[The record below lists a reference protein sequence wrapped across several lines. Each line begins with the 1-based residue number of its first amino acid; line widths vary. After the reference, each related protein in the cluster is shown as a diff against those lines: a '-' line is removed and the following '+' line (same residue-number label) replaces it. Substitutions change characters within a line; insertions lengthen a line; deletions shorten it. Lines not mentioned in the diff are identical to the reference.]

1 MKSNYSAT
9 NIKILKGLD
18 AVKKRPGMYI
28 GSTDSKG
35 LHHMLWEILA
45 NSVDEVLAGYATN
58 ITVTL
63 DLNNTITVSDD
74 GRGIPYEIHQDSNIS
89 TIDTVFTF
97 LHAGGKFDDQSYK
110 LAGGLHGVGASVV
123 NALSDHLEVTVKRNG
138 QIYQSVYQAGGKI
151 IQKAKKIGDT
161 TSHGTTVS
169 FHADPKVFKKAQF
182 DSNIIRSRLK
192 ELSFLFAKLK
202 LTFTDQKTN
211 KTTVFFS
218 TSGLVQFLDEIN
230 DTVETLGQKALI
242 KGEKDGIEVEVVF
255 QFNQSDQ
262 ETILSFANSI
272 KTFEGGS
279 HENGFCL
286 AISDV
291 INSYCRKYN
300 LLKEKDKNFQLSEI
314 RQGLNAII
322 KVNLPEKNIA
332 FEGQTKSK
340 LFSKEVK
347 NVVYELVQQ
356 HYFQFL
362 ERNNNDAK
370 LIIDKLLNARKI
382 KEQIKQQRELKKSLS
397 SPQKEKILFGK
408 LAPCQTK
415 KTSEKELFIVEGDSA
430 GGTAK
435 MGRDRIFQAILPLRG
450 KVLNVEKI
458 NNKKE
463 AITNEEILTLIF
475 CIGTGILTNFNIKDL
490 KYGKIIIMTDADN
503 DGAHI
508 QILLLTFFYRYMQP
522 LIELGHVYLALPP
535 LYKLETKDRKTVK
548 YLWSDLELESVKLK
562 LNNFT
567 LQRYKGLGEMNADQ
581 LWDTTMN
588 PTTRKLV
595 QVKLDDLI
603 NAEKQINIFM
613 GEKSDLRKHWI
624 EANINF
630 SVEN

>member
-1 MKSNYSAT
+1 M
-9 NIKILKGLD
+9 
-18 AVKKRPGMYI
+18 
-28 GSTDSKG
+28 
-35 LHHMLWEILA
+35 
-45 NSVDEVLAGYATN
+45 
-58 ITVTL
+58 
-63 DLNNTITVSDD
+63 
-74 GRGIPYEIHQDSNIS
+74 
-89 TIDTVFTF
+89 
-97 LHAGGKFDDQSYK
+97 
-110 LAGGLHGVGASVV
+110 
-123 NALSDHLEVTVKRNG
+123 
-138 QIYQSVYQAGGKI
+138 
-151 IQKAKKIGDT
+151 
-161 TSHGTTVS
+161 
-169 FHADPKVFKKAQF
+169 
-182 DSNIIRSRLK
+182 
-192 ELSFLFAKLK
+192 
-202 LTFTDQKTN
+202 
-211 KTTVFFS
+211 
-218 TSGLVQFLDEIN
+218 
-230 DTVETLGQKALI
+230 
-242 KGEKDGIEVEVVF
+242 EVVF